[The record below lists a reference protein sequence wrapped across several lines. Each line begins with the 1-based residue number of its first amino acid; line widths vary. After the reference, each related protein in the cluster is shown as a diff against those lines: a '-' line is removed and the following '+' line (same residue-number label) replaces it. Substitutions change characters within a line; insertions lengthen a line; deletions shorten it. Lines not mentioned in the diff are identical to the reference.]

1 MKDEQFY
8 RDGIVR
14 MIFSISN
21 VEWLW
26 KIYSFISVFTDD
38 KEGKQ

>member
-14 MIFSISN
+14 MIYTIRN
-21 VEWLW
+21 VDWLW
-26 KIYSFISVFTDD
+26 KIYSFISVFAGD
-38 KEGKQ
+38 KEGKS

>member
-8 RDGIVR
+8 RDGIVG

-26 KIYSFISVFTDD
+26 KIYSFIIVFADNT
-38 KEGKQ
+38 